1 LIALTAGDVEKVLS
15 TSSVDLD
22 VPLSDVMLVLA
33 QRQIAVL
40 FAVETNKR
48 LAVTPPLLAKAQR
61 HTASEH
67 THDRRTLFA
76 LSIYIEHLVFNI
88 SQALSVYSLGL

>member
-1 LIALTAGDVEKVLS
+1 VILLIILPYLIALTAGDVEKVLS

-48 LAVTPPLLAKAQR
+48 LAITPSLLAKAQR

-67 THDRRTLFA
+67 TNDRRSAELF
-76 LSIYIEHLVFNI
+76 
-88 SQALSVYSLGL
+88 SLF